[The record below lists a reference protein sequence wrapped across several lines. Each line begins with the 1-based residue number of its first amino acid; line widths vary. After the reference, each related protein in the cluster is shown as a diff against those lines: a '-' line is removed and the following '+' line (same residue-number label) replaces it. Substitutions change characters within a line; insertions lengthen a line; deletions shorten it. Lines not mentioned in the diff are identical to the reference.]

1 MAILEATLT
10 FLRHMQVLLMI
21 GIQGNKCL
29 FKTGQVDESL
39 CWPSRGLGVQCWRG
53 RESSKLVCD
62 PSPTI
67 YSANAKHCCARHHN
81 GHWGAQRINSHCC
94 IDIVRNSLAFVFQH
108 FFCIKIFPKQRK
120 VSLLELHPKAACRR
134 RTRVSSDNP
143 RALRQGFKNQCS
155 RVEVAEIKNCVFF
168 HSVLSLGP
176 GTGEASEH
184 ACLKGSPQRSTP
196 RVWLIV
202 SEEDMVLTSPKQ
214 EREAIKGLG
223 HAPIWRT

>member
-67 YSANAKHCCARHHN
+67 IQQTPSIA
-81 GHWGAQRINSHCC
+81 
-94 IDIVRNSLAFVFQH
+94 VRDTAMVT
-108 FFCIKIFPKQRK
+108 
-120 VSLLELHPKAACRR
+120 E
-134 RTRVSSDNP
+134 
-143 RALRQGFKNQCS
+143 
-155 RVEVAEIKNCVFF
+155 
-168 HSVLSLGP
+168 
-176 GTGEASEH
+176 EH
-184 ACLKGSPQRSTP
+184 K
-196 RVWLIV
+196 
-202 SEEDMVLTSPKQ
+202 E
-214 EREAIKGLG
+214 
-223 HAPIWRT
+223 